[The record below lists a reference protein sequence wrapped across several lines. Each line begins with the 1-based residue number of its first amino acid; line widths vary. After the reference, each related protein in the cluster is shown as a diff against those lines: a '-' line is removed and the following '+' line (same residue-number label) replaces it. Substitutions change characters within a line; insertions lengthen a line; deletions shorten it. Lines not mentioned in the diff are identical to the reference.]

1 MMYLGSVYCRCRL
14 NKNRG
19 KLAGMVLCFQGS
31 GSVAKLQGSVFLRS
45 FLTGAMCPHTR
56 QETAKGLFGKCHEKL
71 KRTAKGR
78 RASRTDTKMVAD
90 AGKQQRKTLI
100 RGVAYAILAST
111 LAFAVVQVPVWQGIV
126 TTELRKAAAAKLMA
140 ANPAVQEE
148 ALSVI
153 SENFARPLSPSFSLS
168 RPAVDSVVNKYEA
181 FDNALKSLED
191 KYTRVVGSA
200 EMQELGAAFDTVPF
214 VLRQN
219 TDTGEL
225 MIARAITNSLQVGD
239 RLDAIN
245 GVSTEVMR
253 QYLYVCTTKASNLS
267 TCPSRPSSH
276 H

>member
-1 MMYLGSVYCRCRL
+1 
-14 NKNRG
+14 
-19 KLAGMVLCFQGS
+19 MVLCFQGS
-31 GSVAKLQGSVFLRS
+31 GSVAKLQESVFLRS
-45 FLTGAMCPHTR
+45 FMTGAMCPHTR
-56 QETAKGLFGKCHEKL
+56 IETAKSLFGRGHAKL

-78 RASRTDTKMVAD
+78 RASRTDTKMAAD

-111 LAFAVVQVPVWQGIV
+111 LAFASVQVPVWQSYV

-148 ALSVI
+148 ALSLI
-153 SENFARPLSPSFSLS
+153 RENFARPLPPSFPLA
-168 RPAVDSVVNKYEA
+168 RPTSSAVDSAVNKYEA
-181 FDNALKSLED
+181 FENALKSLED

-214 VLRQN
+214 VLRQD

-225 MIARAITNSLQVGD
+225 MIARAITNSPLQVGD

-253 QYLYVCTTKASNLS
+253 QYLYVCTTKASKLS
-267 TCPSRPSSH
+267 TCPSRPSVH